1 MQKILVIQTAFIGDV
16 VLATALIESL
26 HQQYPQAAIDVV
38 VRKGNENLFNE
49 HPFISELIVWDKKN
63 SKYLN
68 WLSILKKIR
77 AKKYELLINVQRF
90 TATGLWTILSN
101 ATITIGFDKNPFS
114 FLFTHKVKHDLAILN
129 QDVLVGEISKTE
141 VHEINRNHKL
151 IESLGA
157 LKLCMPKLYPTKAD
171 YEKVKIYQTEKYITI
186 APASVWFTKQFPLTA
201 WVSLMNE
208 LNFEGPI
215 YILGGPSD
223 KALGDKIINEL
234 VSLHSKA
241 PNTSITSITSIT
253 SSTKTASKKIINLSG
268 ALGFLAS
275 ATLQQKAV
283 MNYVNDSAPL
293 HFCSAMNAP
302 VVAIYCSTIPSFGF
316 GPLSTNSFIV
326 ETQQKL
332 NCRPCGLHGKKQ
344 CPLGHF
350 NCAKT
355 IENAQLIAPLLQM
368 AQH

>member
-16 VLATALIESL
+16 VLATALVESL

-38 VRKGNENLFNE
+38 VRKGNEHLFNE
-49 HPFISELIVWDKKN
+49 HPFINELIVWDKKQH
-63 SKYLN
+63 KYLN

-77 AKKYELLINVQRF
+77 AKKYDVLINVQRF
-90 TATGLWTILSN
+90 AATGLWTVLSN
-101 ATITIGFDKNPFS
+101 ANTTIGFDKNPFS
-114 FLFTHKVKHDLAILN
+114 FLFTHKVKHDVSAG
-129 QDVLVGEISKTE
+129 D

-151 IESLGA
+151 TESLGA
-157 LKLCMPKLYPTKAD
+157 LQLCMPKLYPTKSD
-171 YEKVKIYQTEKYITI
+171 FDKVKQYQAEKYITI
-186 APASVWFTKQFPLTA
+186 APASVWVTKQFPISA
-201 WVSLMNE
+201 WVSFLTE
-208 LNFEGPI
+208 LPFEGPI

-223 KALGDKIINEL
+223 KSLGNQIINEIG
-234 VSLHSKA
+234 
-241 PNTSITSITSIT
+241 SIGS
-253 SSTKTASKKIINLSG
+253 TASKKIINLSG

-275 ATLQQKAV
+275 AALQQKAV
-283 MNYVNDSAPL
+283 MNYVNDSAPM
-293 HFCSAMNAP
+293 HFCSAVNAP
-302 VVAIYCSTIPSFGF
+302 VTAIYCSTIPAFGF

-332 NCRPCGLHGKKQ
+332 SCRPCGLHGKKE

-350 NCAKT
+350 NCAHS

>member
-16 VLATALIESL
+16 VLATALVESL
-26 HQQYPQAAIDVV
+26 HEQYPKAAIDVV
-38 VRKGNENLFNE
+38 VRKGNEPLFNE
-49 HPFISELIVWDKKN
+49 HPFINELIVWDKKQQ
-63 SKYLN
+63 KYLN

-77 AKKYELLINVQRF
+77 AKKYDVLINVQRF
-90 TATGLWTILSN
+90 AATGLWTVLSN
-101 ATITIGFDKNPFS
+101 ATTTIGFDKNPFS
-114 FLFTHKVKHDLAILN
+114 FLFTHKVKHDVSAG
-129 QDVLVGEISKTE
+129 D
-141 VHEINRNHKL
+141 VHEINRNLKL
-151 IESLGA
+151 TESLGA
-157 LKLCMPKLYPTKAD
+157 LQLCMPKLYPTKSD

-186 APASVWFTKQFPLTA
+186 APASVWFTKQFPISA
-201 WVSLMNE
+201 WVSFLTE
-208 LNFEGPI
+208 LKFEGAI

-223 KALGDKIINEL
+223 KALGDQIINEIG
-234 VSLHSKA
+234 
-241 PNTSITSITSIT
+241 SIGS
-253 SSTKTASKKIINLSG
+253 TASKKIINLSG

-275 ATLQQKAV
+275 AALQQKAV

-293 HFCSAMNAP
+293 HFCSAVNAP
-302 VVAIYCSTIPSFGF
+302 VTAIYCSTIPAFGF

-332 NCRPCGLHGKKQ
+332 SCRPCGLHGKKE

-350 NCAKT
+350 NCAHS